1 MITSFNLVP
10 VLISSL
16 VFVAVSLLV
25 LHLKFLRRE
34 LSALRVEMTELRKDR
49 RTDLAEMSE
58 LFRTLTGHVTNHYT
72 LLNRA
77 IGRIE
82 GKLGIGNDKK

>member
-1 MITSFNLVP
+1 MINSFNLIP
-10 VLISSL
+10 VAISGL

-34 LSALRVEMTELRKDR
+34 THNLRAEILELRKDR
-49 RTDLAEMSE
+49 RADLTEMSE

-82 GKLGIGNDKK
+82 GKLGIGNDQK